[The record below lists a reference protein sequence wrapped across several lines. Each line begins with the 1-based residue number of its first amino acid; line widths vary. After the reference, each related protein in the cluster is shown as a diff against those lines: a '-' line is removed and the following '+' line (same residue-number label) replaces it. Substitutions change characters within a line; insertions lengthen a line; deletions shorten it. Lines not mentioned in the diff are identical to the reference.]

1 KQRTNEKIRKKKN
14 ECIAKAM
21 QKQFFQP
28 KIIKKQVFRR
38 IITKNYP
45 TQHVFQR
52 IFLKETFLYEQSFLL

>member
-1 KQRTNEKIRKKKN
+1 QRTNEKIRKKKN

-45 TQHVFQR
+45 TQQHYRKLFKTN
-52 IFLKETFLYEQSFLL
+52 FFLLSCY